1 MRLYAETT
9 RERTPRHTAVTI
21 GFRHTEYRRAPAENK
36 TGGRQAGFVD
46 TQYRRAP
53 AGKTGE
59 HRKGPAGVGEHRRQT
74 IHLDPQNRGTGG
86 RPSISRTKSV
96 TRDTST
102 KVRYRG
108 QRFTHAARS
117 CLDARSQPHN
127 PEPHRDGDTEFARN
141 DEMNVRGH
149 VDVTGSTAVISRRG
163 RGMRWRR
170 RGLGLRDSRNEQW
183 L

>member
-1 MRLYAETT
+1 MSDCAD
-9 RERTPRHTAVTI
+9 TI
-21 GFRHTEYRRAPAENK
+21 GFRHTEYRRAPAGNK

-86 RPSISRTKSV
+86 RPSIGRTKSV

-102 KVRYRG
+102 KVRYKG
-108 QRFTHAARS
+108 AALHTCCKSLPGR
-117 CLDARSQPHN
+117 AGPTHN
-127 PEPHRDGDTEFARN
+127 PEPHRDRDTEFARN
-141 DEMNVRGH
+141 AHGEGH
-149 VDVTGSTAVISRRG
+149 VGVTESTAVISRRDKG
-163 RGMRWRR
+163 
-170 RGLGLRDSRNEQW
+170 NAVPP
-183 L
+183 

>member
-1 MRLYAETT
+1 MLAVADRYTRILE
-9 RERTPRHTAVTI
+9 RERERAPCGAPCAYTPRPHENKRVSDCADTI
-21 GFRHTEYRRAPAENK
+21 GFRHTQYRRAPVGTK
-36 TGGRQAGFVD
+36 TGGHQAGFVD

-74 IHLDPQNRGTGG
+74 LHLDPQNRGTGG
-86 RPSISRTKSV
+86 RPSIGRTKSV

-117 CLDARSQPHN
+117 CLGARGQRTAQN
-127 PEPHRDGDTEFARN
+127 RTMAGTQVLR
-141 DEMNVRGH
+141 EMRTGR
-149 VDVTGSTAVISRRG
+149 VTWASPRVQR
-163 RGMRWRR
+163 
-170 RGLGLRDSRNEQW
+170 
-183 L
+183 

>member
-9 RERTPRHTAVTI
+9 REQAPRQTGVTI
-21 GFRHTEYRRAPAENK
+21 EFRHTEYRRAPAENK

-74 IHLDPQNRGTGG
+74 LHLDPQNRGTGG
-86 RPSISRTKSV
+86 RPSIGRTKSV

-102 KVRYRG
+102 KVRYKG
-108 QRFTHAARS
+108 AALHTCCKSLPGR
-117 CLDARSQPHN
+117 AGPTHN
-127 PEPHRDGDTEFARN
+127 PEPHRDRDTEFARN
-141 DEMNVRGH
+141 AHGEGH
-149 VDVTGSTAVISRRG
+149 VGVTESTAVISRRDKG
-163 RGMRWRR
+163 
-170 RGLGLRDSRNEQW
+170 NAVPP
-183 L
+183 